1 MMQALAMEFY
11 KTRRRRVWLIIAAL
25 IGVQIVWALWSL
37 SRRDASDLKQ
47 GWMWCL
53 YQFPLL
59 NSIMM
64 PVVAAVV
71 ASRLSDVEH
80 KGQTF
85 KLLET
90 VMPAGRLFTAKFL
103 CGAVYL
109 LAAVALQIVVMVVAG
124 HMKGFAGR
132 APVLMFAYYF
142 IFTAGVSLT
151 ILLLQQILSLLFVNQ
166 MVPLSAGLIGGLSGL
181 FLLFFPQNLE
191 KFILWGYY
199 GVLIFVGMDWD
210 PATRVTNLYWVP
222 VDWPGFLALTVMFC
236 VLYAAGRTLFVRKEM

>member
-11 KTRRRRVWLIIAAL
+11 KTRRRGVWLIIAAL
-25 IGVQIVWALWSL
+25 IGVQLVWALWSL
-37 SRRDASDLKQ
+37 KNMNALKLQQ
-47 GWMWCL
+47 GWMYIL

-59 NSIMM
+59 NSVMM
-64 PVVAAVV
+64 PVAAAVV

-85 KLLET
+85 RLLET

-103 CGAVYL
+103 CGAVFL
-109 LAAVALQIVVMVVAG
+109 LAAVALQVAVMVIAG
-124 HMKGFAGR
+124 HVKGFAGG
-132 APVLMFAYYF
+132 APVLMLAYYF
-142 IFTAGVSLT
+142 LFTAGVSLT

-166 MVPLSAGLIGGLSGL
+166 MVPLSVGLIGGFIGF
-181 FLLFFPQNLE
+181 FLLYFPQNLG

-199 GVLIFVGMDWD
+199 GVLMFVGMDWD
-210 PATRVTNLYWVP
+210 PATRISSFYWVP
-222 VDWPGFLALTVMFC
+222 VDWTGFLALAVMFC